1 MLQSTP
7 SPLNDLTDALP
18 APKQFSAR
26 YVAIETLRLLKI
38 ERSPVN
44 RLLDTLLQKHPTSPK
59 DRQLANNIVLGVL
72 RNQESLDRIL
82 QFLCKP
88 PLKKLDPFV
97 HQALN
102 VGLYQILFLDRIP
115 DSAAVNESV
124 KAAQAARLP
133 KRLHGFIN
141 GVLRNGVRKR
151 AELEKLLHNPD
162 TPLFNHPSWMV
173 KRWQKRFGYEKC
185 LAICQHNN
193 EQPTL
198 ILQSNSCCGTR
209 EDLLTLLAEAGI
221 TTELAPFSSSGIFL
235 PNYHGPIQNI
245 PGFHEGLF
253 QVQDQ
258 GAQLL
263 CQLMTPIRKGG
274 YYLDGCAGSGGK
286 SSILLQRLERE
297 EGHLH
302 AVEPDN
308 ERAKRFKENMQR
320 LHPGV
325 TIPFF
330 QGTLQTFSEQID
342 KQFDGIFL
350 DVPCSG
356 TGVTGRHPDIRWN
369 RIETDLAANQ
379 ATQLHLLA
387 TAAPLL
393 TPGGLLVYA
402 TCSLE
407 EEENERVISS
417 FLENHPNFS
426 VEDCEELFPDTMHQF
441 IRNGF
446 FSSTPQPGIDGFFGA
461 RLRKNSTI

>member
-1 MLQSTP
+1 M
-7 SPLNDLTDALP
+7 
-18 APKQFSAR
+18 
-26 YVAIETLRLLKI
+26 AIETLRLLKI

-44 RLLDTLLQKHPTSPK
+44 RLFEKLLQKHPIPPL

-72 RNQESLDRIL
+72 RNQESLDRML

-97 HQALN
+97 HQALS

-141 GVLRNGVRKR
+141 GVLRNAVRKR
-151 AELEKLLHNPD
+151 LELEKVLNNAELPI
-162 TPLFNHPSWMV
+162 FNHPDWMV
-173 KRWQKRFGYEKC
+173 KRWQKRFGRDTC
-185 LAICQHNN
+185 LAICRHNN
-193 EQPTL
+193 EEPVLT
-198 ILQSNSCCGTR
+198 LQSNSSYGSR
-209 EDLLTLLAEAGI
+209 EQLLKQLAEADILAEATPFSTTGI
-221 TTELAPFSSSGIFL
+221 TLSD
-235 PNYHGPIQNI
+235 YHGPIQHI
-245 PGFHEGLF
+245 PGFNAGAF

-263 CQLMTPIRKGG
+263 CQLMMPVQKGG
-274 YYLDGCAGSGGK
+274 KYLDGCAGAGGK
-286 SSILLQRLERE
+286 TSLLWQLLEKKE
-297 EGHLH
+297 ANLY
-302 AVEPDN
+302 AVEPDHA
-308 ERAKRFKENMQR
+308 RARRFKENMQR

-330 QGTLQTFSEQID
+330 QSTLQTFSEQTD

-369 RIETDLAANQ
+369 RSQSDIKANQ
-379 ATQLHLLA
+379 KTQLELLEI
-387 TAAPLL
+387 AAPLL
-393 TPGGLLVYA
+393 APGGLLVYA

-407 EEENERVISS
+407 EEENESVIHS
-417 FLENHPNFS
+417 FLENHPSFS
-426 VEDCEELFPDTMHQF
+426 VEDCGTLFPDAMGTF
-441 IRNGF
+441 IHNGF
-446 FSSTPQPGIDGFFGA
+446 FSSIPQPGIDGFFGA
-461 RLRKNSTI
+461 RLRKNSTT

>member
-1 MLQSTP
+1 M
-7 SPLNDLTDALP
+7 
-18 APKQFSAR
+18 
-26 YVAIETLRLLKI
+26 AIETLRLLKI
-38 ERSPVN
+38 ERSPVK
-44 RLLDTLLQKHPTSPK
+44 RLLDKLLQKHPLPPL
-59 DRQLANNIVLGVL
+59 DRQLANNIILGVL
-72 RNQESLDRIL
+72 RNQESLDRML

-151 AELEKLLHNPD
+151 AELEKLLQNPHK
-162 TPLFNHPSWMV
+162 PLYNHPDWMV
-173 KRWQKRFGYEKC
+173 KRWQKRLGYEKS

-193 EQPTL
+193 AQPTL
-198 ILQSNSCCGTR
+198 TLQTNSSCGTR
-209 EDLLTLLAEAGI
+209 EQLLTQLAEADI
-221 TTELAPFSSSGIFL
+221 AAERTAFSSTGILL
-235 PNYHGPIQNI
+235 PDYHGPIQNI
-245 PGFHEGLF
+245 PGFNEGLF

-263 CQLMTPIRKGG
+263 CQLMTPIHKGG
-274 YYLDGCAGSGGK
+274 DYLDGCAGSGGK
-286 SSILLQRLERE
+286 SSILLQLLQ
-297 EGHLH
+297 GKTGQLH
-302 AVEPDN
+302 AVEPDSD
-308 ERAKRFKENMQR
+308 RSKRFKENMQR

-330 QGTLQTFSEQID
+330 QGTLQAFSEQTE

-369 RIETDLAANQ
+369 RSQSDIQANQ
-379 ATQLHLLA
+379 KIQMELLA
-387 TAAPLL
+387 IAAPLL
-393 TPGGLLVYA
+393 APGGLLVYA

-407 EEENERVISS
+407 EEENECVISS
-417 FLENHPNFS
+417 FLQNHPNFS
-426 VEDCEELFPDTMHQF
+426 VEDCKELFPDTMSMF

-461 RLRKNSTI
+461 RLRKTQQQK